1 MVTNVPN
8 FSLFV
13 GKVIDSWLEIKWTG
27 GKYKVW
33 QFQDLRTGYKIAMSE
48 PIVRELTDEE
58 KVEYL

>member
-13 GKVIDSWLEIKWTG
+13 GKVIDSWFEPWTG
-27 GKYKVW
+27 GFNKIW
-33 QFQDLRTGYKIAMSE
+33 EFQDLRTGYKIAMSE

-58 KVEYL
+58 KVEFL